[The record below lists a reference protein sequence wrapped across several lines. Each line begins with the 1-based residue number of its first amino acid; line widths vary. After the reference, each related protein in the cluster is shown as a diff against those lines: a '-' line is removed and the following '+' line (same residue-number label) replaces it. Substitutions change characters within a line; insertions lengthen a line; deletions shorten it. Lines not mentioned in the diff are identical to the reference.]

1 MRRANLQIAGLVL
14 LLTQL
19 TLIRSQAQAQ
29 AVLARTLSERDQSI
43 LGEKT
48 ENTPAP
54 TMLPSTSPEDSKN
67 LPTAA
72 RWFPRPLALTSSDP
86 QKFGLVDLAYLD
98 AFTILIGDNPCSRVF
113 GGPHATSALTELVR
127 QLQPRYLDS
136 KIAIRMSGPITTVQS
151 NLTGFS
157 FRLFQ
162 KAELN
167 LAGSFFRNRGSDRK
181 FSISPLYAPNTR
193 QTRVVVLLHELGH
206 LVKTADQRWLLA
218 DDGNNPSLSLRNTE
232 QIVSVCRNEIDRL
245 SSMTPA
251 QELALTLPPPQPEG
265 N

>member
-19 TLIRSQAQAQ
+19 TLIRSQAQA
-29 AVLARTLSERDQSI
+29 VLVRTLSERDESR
-43 LGEKT
+43 LEEKP
-48 ENTPAP
+48 EHTPAP

-98 AFTILIGDNPCSRVF
+98 AFTILIGDNPCSRLF

-151 NLTGFS
+151 NATGFS
-157 FRLFQ
+157 FRLFE
-162 KAELN
+162 KVELN
-167 LAGSFFRNRGSDRK
+167 LAGSFFRTRGSDRK
-181 FSISPLYAPNTR
+181 FSISPTYAPNTR

-206 LVKTADQRWLLA
+206 LVKTADRRWVLA
-218 DDGNNPSLSLRNTE
+218 DDGNNPGLSLRNTE
-232 QIVSVCRNEIDRL
+232 QIVSVCRNDIDRL
-245 SSMTPA
+245 SSLTPA
-251 QELALTLPPPQPEG
+251 QELALMLPPPQPEG

>member
-19 TLIRSQAQAQ
+19 TIIRSQAQA
-29 AVLARTLSERDQSI
+29 VLVRTLSDRDQSK
-43 LGEKT
+43 LE
-48 ENTPAP
+48 ETPEHTP
-54 TMLPSTSPEDSKN
+54 VPNLLSSTSPEESPKT
-67 LPTAA
+67 PIAA

-98 AFTILIGDNPCSRVF
+98 AFTILIGDNSCSRFF
-113 GGPHATSALTELVR
+113 GGPHAASALTELVR
-127 QLQPRYLDS
+127 QLQTRYLDS

-151 NLTGFS
+151 NATGFS
-157 FRLFQ
+157 FRLFE

-167 LAGSFFRNRGSDRK
+167 LAGSFFRNRGLDRK
-181 FSISPLYAPNTR
+181 LSISPLYAPNTR

-206 LVKTADQRWLLA
+206 LVKTADRRWVLE
-218 DDGNNPSLSLRNTE
+218 DDGNDPGLSLRNTE
-232 QIVSVCRNEIDRL
+232 KIVSVCRNDIDRL
-245 SSMTPA
+245 SSLTPA
-251 QELALTLPPPQPEG
+251 QELALTLPPPQSEG

>member
-1 MRRANLQIAGLVL
+1 VRRANLQIAGLVL

-19 TLIRSQAQAQ
+19 TLIRSQAQAIL
-29 AVLARTLSERDQSI
+29 VRTLSERNESR
-43 LGEKT
+43 LEEKPEHT
-48 ENTPAP
+48 SAP
-54 TMLPSTSPEDSKN
+54 TMLTSTSPEDSKN

-98 AFTILIGDNPCSRVF
+98 AFTILIGDNPCSRLF
-113 GGPHATSALTELVR
+113 GGPHAASALTELVR
-127 QLQPRYLDS
+127 QLRPRYLDS

-151 NLTGFS
+151 NATGFS
-157 FRLFQ
+157 FRLFE
-162 KAELN
+162 KVELN

-181 FSISPLYAPNTR
+181 FSISPIYAPNTR

-218 DDGNNPSLSLRNTE
+218 DDGNNPGLSLRNTE
-232 QIVSVCRNEIDRL
+232 HIVSVCRNDIDRL
-245 SSMTPA
+245 SSLTPA
-251 QELALTLPPPQPEG
+251 QELALTLPLPQLEG
-265 N
+265 H